1 MPLTYSEDVDPVWL
15 FNKEK
20 TEKAKTQ
27 TLSAARWLL

>member
-1 MPLTYSEDVDPVWL
+1 MPLTYSENVDPVWL
-15 FNKEK
+15 FREK